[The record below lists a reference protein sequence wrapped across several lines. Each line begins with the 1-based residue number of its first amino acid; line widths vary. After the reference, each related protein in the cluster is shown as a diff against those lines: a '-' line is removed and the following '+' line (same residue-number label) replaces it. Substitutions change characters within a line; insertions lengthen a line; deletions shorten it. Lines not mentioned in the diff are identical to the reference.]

1 MLYVWSSIAWVQ
13 CIFGFAIIPATLY
26 GVLQCIRNAVQGKH
40 VREFLKLFI
49 WTAVGLILI
58 AAPSC
63 YGAMTY

>member
-1 MLYVWSSIAWVQ
+1 MLYVWSFIAELQ
-13 CIFGFAIIPATLY
+13 CIFGIAIIPATLY
-26 GVLQCIRNAVQGKH
+26 GVLECVKNAVQGKH

-63 YGAMTY
+63 YGALTY